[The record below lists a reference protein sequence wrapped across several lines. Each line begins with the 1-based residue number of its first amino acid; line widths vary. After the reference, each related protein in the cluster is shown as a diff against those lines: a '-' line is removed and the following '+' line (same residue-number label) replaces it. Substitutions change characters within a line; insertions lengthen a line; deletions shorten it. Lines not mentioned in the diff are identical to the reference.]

1 MEFDR
6 WKDYFALALLVPKMA
21 RERSCAQQ
29 PPKPVYVPAFY
40 SGAKEVPGQIGNAA
54 PRPILARKHLYVPGL
69 YPPAEEDASFLSGK
83 GNYAPKPFAVPATYM
98 AVEEGNTVQMMAAE
112 MGNCLPEAQWARK
125 LTKRP
130 ACATGLHLQQRA
142 NKTSPVALCANA
154 NPHGKGRDSDVQ
166 SRVCPEEQ
174 GATES
179 FCHFCKHNGESG
191 RVYTTHTLRDSRGS
205 VICPVLWKYTC
216 PLCGATGDLSHTLRY
231 CPFND
236 NKSCLY
242 SKSGRNSSGRLL
254 RQ

>member
-1 MEFDR
+1 GSTMEFDR

-29 PPKPVYVPAFY
+29 PPKPVYVP
-40 SGAKEVPGQIGNAA
+40 
-54 PRPILARKHLYVPGL
+54 
-69 YPPAEEDASFLSGK
+69 
-83 GNYAPKPFAVPATYM
+83 
-98 AVEEGNTVQMMAAE
+98 
-112 MGNCLPEAQWARK
+112 
-125 LTKRP
+125 
-130 ACATGLHLQQRA
+130 
-142 NKTSPVALCANA
+142 
-154 NPHGKGRDSDVQ
+154 